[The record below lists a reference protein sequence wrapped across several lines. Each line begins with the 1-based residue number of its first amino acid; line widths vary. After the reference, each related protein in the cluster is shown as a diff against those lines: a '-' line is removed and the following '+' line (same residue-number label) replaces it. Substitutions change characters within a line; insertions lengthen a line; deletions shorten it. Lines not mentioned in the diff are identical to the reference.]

1 MTTAKPHATGAP
13 AAATVTAT
21 SVVLVSL
28 LLAQA
33 AAGQNGASVVVDV
46 AECVNIAAD
55 DERFAC
61 YERRVAESTQREQER
76 EEEAPERQS
85 AAIGAESEPGA
96 LAPPPSPAS
105 LDQPAPQ
112 SLEER
117 RSARA
122 AERVQAKE
130 ERAQRQAT
138 RDEPPEAED
147 GGVISSIVQL
157 RETVPNAWLVALDNG
172 EVWEQIDPKPY
183 RLKEGMKVRVYASSW
198 GSSYRLTALD
208 LNGFI
213 RVRQRQ

>member
-1 MTTAKPHATGAP
+1 MKPAKPHATGAP
-13 AAATVTAT
+13 VASAVTAT

-28 LLAQA
+28 LLAHA
-33 AAGQNGASVVVDV
+33 AVGQNRASVVVDLT
-46 AECVNIAAD
+46 ECVDIVVD
-55 DERFAC
+55 HERFAC
-61 YERRVAESTQREQER
+61 YERRVAESTQRQPQR
-76 EEEAPERQS
+76 ETPALLDPPE
-85 AAIGAESEPGA
+85 
-96 LAPPPSPAS
+96 
-105 LDQPAPQ
+105 PQ

-122 AERVQAKE
+122 AERVEAKE
-130 ERAQRQAT
+130 ERAQRNAT
-138 RDEPPEAED
+138 RDELLEAEEL
-147 GGVISSIVQL
+147 GFVASIAEL

-183 RLKEGMKVRVYASSW
+183 RLKEGMQVRIYASSW